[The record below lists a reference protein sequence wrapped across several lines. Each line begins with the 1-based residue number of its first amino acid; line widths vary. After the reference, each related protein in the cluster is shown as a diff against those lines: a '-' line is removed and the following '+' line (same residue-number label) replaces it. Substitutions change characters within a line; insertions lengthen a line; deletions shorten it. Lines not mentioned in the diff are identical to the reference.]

1 MAVSIGTFCSLSTVF
16 CKDSA
21 HLRASAMSSAVK
33 KGRSCVQRGH
43 GAEKHKTCRD
53 PGAATQALSSL
64 LKRRLTG

>member
-21 HLRASAMSSAVK
+21 QLRASAMSSAVK

-43 GAEKHKTCRD
+43 VAEKHKTCRD
-53 PGAATQALSSL
+53 PGATQALSSL